1 MEESREQQHPLT
13 AVVVPSIY
21 PQQQLSTYSAVPP
34 ARPGRWLTFRR
45 TLRLMLVRIL
55 RGLIIGGRA
64 LRPYAAFLFVVIA
77 LLGVIGWMGI
87 QLWWPKT
94 TSTSVVDQR
103 VAALAPAPAV
113 ETYMKG
119 RQSYNADMMWDS
131 FSTEYQADQLESG
144 ASKSTMQAQAN
155 RERMIGLKYERYEYI
170 GGVKLE
176 DGSGM
181 YFYALQLSLQ
191 NQQAKLPIVFSA
203 DADGKIERIILP
215 GQGQSQSQ

>member
-1 MEESREQQHPLT
+1 M
-13 AVVVPSIY
+13 I
-21 PQQQLSTYSAVPP
+21 
-34 ARPGRWLTFRR
+34 
-45 TLRLMLVRIL
+45 RLMLVRIL
-55 RGLIIGGRA
+55 RGLLIGGRV
-64 LRPYAAFLFVVIA
+64 LRPYAMFFFVVIA

-94 TSTSVVDQR
+94 TSTAVVDQR
-103 VAALAPAPAV
+103 VAALPPASAV

-131 FSTEYQADQLESG
+131 FSTEYQADQLENG

-155 RERMIGLKYERYEYI
+155 RERLIGLKYERYEYI

-181 YFYALQLSLQ
+181 YFYALELSLQ

-215 GQGQSQSQ
+215 GQSQSQSQ